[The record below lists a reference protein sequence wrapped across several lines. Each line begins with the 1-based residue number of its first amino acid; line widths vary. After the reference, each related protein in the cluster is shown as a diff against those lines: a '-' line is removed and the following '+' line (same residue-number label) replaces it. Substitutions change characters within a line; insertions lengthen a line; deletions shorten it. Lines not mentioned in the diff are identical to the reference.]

1 METLIICI
9 VALFGSVL
17 TFFSG
22 FGLGTLLLPI
32 FLLFYPI
39 DVAIACTAIVHL
51 SNNIF
56 KLGLIHKN
64 ISFPTV
70 LKFGIPSIIG
80 ALAGVWILSL
90 ISTWPKQVVF
100 SYVIR
105 AHTFEIRWL
114 SLLIGILMILFSVA
128 EIFPIF
134 KRIQPG
140 EKDFIPGGLIS
151 GFFGGLSGHQGV
163 IRSIFLMKLTTQKEI
178 FISTGV
184 AIACLVDI
192 ARLPFYLTSDTWDWN
207 YISWQQFV
215 FPVLS
220 AIIGAIIGNYIF
232 KKTTLQWI
240 QKITVSCILLFS
252 VCMILGLIPSK

>member
-1 METLIICI
+1 METFIICI
-9 VALFGSVL
+9 VAFSGSVL

-22 FGLGTLLLPI
+22 FGLGTLLLPV

-39 DVAIACTAIVHL
+39 DIAIACTAIVHL

-56 KLGLIHKN
+56 KLGLIYKN
-64 ISFPTV
+64 ISLPVV

-80 ALAGVWILSL
+80 AFAGAWILSL
-90 ISTWPKQVVF
+90 ISTWPQQIIF
-100 SYVIR
+100 SYTMLE
-105 AHTFEIRWL
+105 HTFEIRWL
-114 SLLIGILMILFSVA
+114 SLIIGILMILFSVA

-151 GFFGGLSGHQGV
+151 GFFGGLSGHQGAL
-163 IRSIFLMKLTTQKEI
+163 RSMFLIKLTTQKEI

-184 AIACLVDI
+184 AIACMVDI
-192 ARLPFYLTSDTWDWN
+192 TRLPFYLTSDIWN
-207 YISWQQFV
+207 WNSISWQQFV
-215 FPVLS
+215 FTVLS

-232 KKTTLQWI
+232 KKTTIQWI
-240 QKITVSCILLFS
+240 QKITVGCILLFS
-252 VCMILGLIPSK
+252 VCMILGLIPSR

>member
-1 METLIICI
+1 METFIICI
-9 VALFGSVL
+9 IALSGSVL

-22 FGLGTLLLPI
+22 FGLGTLLLPV

-39 DVAIACTAIVHL
+39 DLAIACTAIVHL

-56 KLGLIHKN
+56 KLALIHKN

-80 ALAGVWILSL
+80 ALGGAWILSL
-90 ISTWPKQVVF
+90 ISNWPEQIIF
-100 SYVIR
+100 SYEIH

-134 KRIQPG
+134 KRIQPA
-140 EKDFIPGGLIS
+140 EKDFISGGLIS
-151 GFFGGLSGHQGV
+151 GFFGGLSGHQGAL
-163 IRSIFLMKLTTQKEI
+163 RSMFLMKLTTQKEI

-184 AIACLVDI
+184 VIACLVDI
-192 ARLPFYLTSDTWDWN
+192 TRLPFYLTADKWDWEH
-207 YISWQQFV
+207 ISWQQLV

-220 AIIGAIIGNYIF
+220 AIIGAVIGNYLF

-240 QKITVSCILLFS
+240 QKFTVSCILLFS
-252 VCMILGLIPSK
+252 LCMILGIIPSK